1 MKSKVKISVRD
12 LVEFILQGGD
22 LFSGFSGTSRNVE
35 AIKAHQ
41 KIQNSSEEKYSAEV
55 TVKQEVIVE
64 DIVIE
69 VNGRIDGVIQ
79 REEIIV
85 IDEIKTT
92 TLPLVQIEE
101 EYNILHWA
109 QAKCYAYIYGHQNQL
124 AELGV
129 QLTYYNLDTREMKF
143 FNKSF
148 LLKELENFFYDLIK
162 KYVHW
167 AKIVNSF
174 QVIRNESIR
183 MASFP
188 HKEFRKGQ
196 RDMSVRVYRIAK
208 DGGKL
213 FAQAPTGTGK
223 TIATIFPALK
233 ALGEEHISKIFYLT
247 AKSITGALAENAVSI
262 MREKGLKLK
271 TITLCA
277 KDKIC
282 FMEEVNC
289 NPESCKYAKGHFD
302 RIKGAIEDIYN
313 EDAFT
318 RVKIEE
324 YAKKHVV
331 CPFEFSLD
339 LTLWTD
345 CIICDYNYVFDPRVY
360 LKRFFL
366 DASGDYMFL
375 IDEAHNLVDRSREM
389 FSAELFKQDFLN
401 LKKEVKEG
409 APEVYKT
416 VDKINKFLIEERKSL
431 EEDNFL
437 ISKEPPKDFY
447 PLLKKFTTA
456 SEKWLVRNI
465 ELPFR
470 KPLLDLY
477 FGVIG
482 FIRTSEY
489 YDEKYVTYI
498 EKADN
503 DVRIKLFC
511 LDPSFLLSECMKR
524 GKAAALFSATLTP
537 MDYFIK
543 ILGGNEHS
551 LRVKLKSPFPRENL
565 YLIIE
570 DRIST
575 KFSNREMS
583 YQKIARLIYLT
594 ISKKKGNYLV
604 FFPSYKYLNEVF
616 DSFQLLNRGIKTIV
630 QNSGMKDMEREDF
643 LGNFVSEINE
653 TLVGFAVM
661 GGIFGEGI
669 DLPGDKLSGAIIV
682 GVGLPQICLERDIIK
697 DYFQE
702 NRGQGFEYSY
712 IYPGMN
718 KVMQAVGRVI
728 RTKEDK
734 GIVVLIDERFSSQT
748 YQKLF
753 PEEWNSV
760 VRMRNIDNS
769 GKSMEEF
776 WQATKT

>member
-1 MKSKVKISVRD
+1 MNNKVKISVRD

-41 KIQNSSEEKYSAEV
+41 MIQNSSLEDYLPEV
-55 TVKQEVIVE
+55 TVKQEVTFE
-64 DIVIE
+64 DMIIE
-69 VNGRIDGVIQ
+69 VKGRIDGVIQ
-79 REEIIV
+79 REKIVV

-92 TLPLVQIEE
+92 TLPLIQIEE
-101 EYNILHWA
+101 DYNRLHWA
-109 QAKCYAYIYGHQNQL
+109 QAKCYAYIYGYQNGL
-124 AELGV
+124 EELGV
-129 QLTYYNLDTREMKF
+129 QLTYYNLDTKEMKL
-143 FNKSF
+143 FNKKF
-148 LLKELENFFYDLIK
+148 FLKELEDFFYGLIE
-162 KYVHW
+162 KYVRW
-167 AKIVNSF
+167 AKVVNNF
-174 QVIRNESIR
+174 QISRNASIKL
-183 MASFP
+183 AEFP

-196 RDMSVRVYRIAK
+196 RDMSVRVYRVAK

-247 AKSITGALAENAVSI
+247 AKTITGALAENAVAI
-262 MREKGLKLK
+262 MREKGLRLK
-271 TITLCA
+271 SITLCA
-277 KDKIC
+277 KEKIC

-302 RIKGAIEDIYN
+302 RVRGAVEDIYK

-318 RVKIEE
+318 RAKIEE

-339 LTLWTD
+339 LTLWAD

-366 DASGDYMFL
+366 DTTGDYLFL

-389 FSAELFKQDFLN
+389 FSAELFKQDFLD
-401 LKKEVKEG
+401 LKKVVKEKV
-409 APEVYKT
+409 PEIYKAI
-416 VDKINKFLIEERKSL
+416 DKVNKFLIEERKCL
-431 EEDNFL
+431 EEENFL
-437 ISKEPPKDFY
+437 ISKEPPKELY
-447 PLLKKFTTA
+447 PLLKKFTTV
-456 SEKWLVRNI
+456 SEKWLARNI
-465 ELPFR
+465 ELPYR
-470 KPLLDLY
+470 KSLLDLY
-477 FGVIG
+477 FQVVG

-489 YDEKYVTYI
+489 YDERYVTYT

-511 LDPSFLLSECMKR
+511 LDPSFLLGECMKR
-524 GKAAALFSATLTP
+524 GKATALFSATLTP
-537 MDYFIK
+537 MDYFTK
-543 ILGGNEHS
+543 ILGGNEDS

-565 YLIIE
+565 CIMIE
-570 DRIST
+570 DGIST
-575 KFSNREMS
+575 KFSNREKS
-583 YQKIARLIYLT
+583 YNKIADLIYST
-594 ISKKKGNYLV
+594 VSQKKGNYLV
-604 FFPSYKYLNEVF
+604 FFPSYKYLNQVF
-616 DSFQLLNRGIKTIV
+616 DSFSLLNTGIKTIV
-630 QNSGMKDMEREDF
+630 QSSGMKDEERENF
-643 LGNFVSEINE
+643 LDNFESKINE

-669 DLPGDKLSGAIIV
+669 DLVGDKLSGAIIV

-734 GIVVLIDERFSSQT
+734 GVVILIDERFSFQT
-748 YQKLF
+748 YRKLF
-753 PEEWNSV
+753 PEEWTPVIRRRSDEESTKII
-760 VRMRNIDNS
+760 R
-769 GKSMEEF
+769 EF
-776 WQATKT
+776 WLKSST